1 MNRDFFPILQEKI
14 RGKSLIYFDNAAS
27 TQKPLSVIE
36 AEKYYYEHQ
45 YSNIHRG
52 VHHLSQIGT
61 TLYEEVRDKVKKFI
75 HATHREE
82 VIFTKGTTNSIN
94 TIAYSFG
101 KKFFKQGDEVLITGM
116 EHHSN
121 IVPWQIVA
129 EQYGTTVKHVPLQDD
144 GGLLLEDF
152 RKNLNDKTK
161 IIACTWVSNA
171 LGTLNPIKEI
181 IALAHEKNIPVLV
194 DAAQA
199 VQHFS
204 IDVQDL
210 DCDFLVF
217 SGHKMYAPTG
227 TGILYGKKYWLE
239 QLPPYEGGGDMIKEV
254 TLSGTTYNDLP
265 FKFEAGTP
273 HIAGIIGLGA
283 AIDFLEGIGMYS
295 IAEHETKLLQ
305 YAQSQLATING
316 IKIFAA
322 QQPKAGAISFLIGNA
337 HPYDVGV
344 LLDNQGIAIRTG
356 HHCTQPIME
365 YYRIPGTCRVSFAMY
380 NTLEEIDIFMQ
391 ALKKAS
397 SMLL

>member
-1 MNRDFFPILQEKI
+1 MHRDFFPILQEKI
-14 RGKSLIYFDNAAS
+14 RGNNLIYFDNAAS

-52 VHHLSQIGT
+52 VHHLSQVGT

-82 VIFTKGTTNSIN
+82 VIFTKGTTHSIN

-101 KKFFKQGDEVLITGM
+101 KKFFNPGDEVLITGM

-121 IVPWQIVA
+121 IVPWQKVA
-129 EQYGTTVKHVPLQDD
+129 EQYDTAVRHVPIQED

-152 RKNLNDKTK
+152 RKNISDKTK
-161 IIACTWVSNA
+161 IVACTWVSNA
-171 LGTLNPIKEI
+171 LGTINPIKEI
-181 IALAHEKNIPVLV
+181 IAIAHEKNVPVLI

-199 VQHFS
+199 VQHFH

-210 DCDFLVF
+210 DCDFIVF
-217 SGHKMYAPTG
+217 SGHKLYAPTG
-227 TGILYGKKYWLE
+227 TGILYGKKHWLE

-283 AIDFLEGIGMYS
+283 AIDFIEGIGMSS
-295 IAEHETKLLQ
+295 ITAHETKLLQ
-305 YAQSQLATING
+305 YAQNQRATIKD

-322 QQPKAGAISFLIGNA
+322 QQPKAGAISFLVGNA

-356 HHCTQPIME
+356 HHCAQPIMD
-365 YYRIPGTCRVSFAMY
+365 YYHIPGTCRISFGMY

-391 ALKKAS
+391 ALQKAT